1 MSIGPITGANQNS
14 DNYWKRVK
22 RTFDERKL
30 CDPEFK
36 TIYMD
41 HGEKAMANHWAIVQA
56 ACSKWHGIVKEVEF
70 RPESSA
76 AVERKVTPFRSPMDC
91 SLVFG

>member
-1 MSIGPITGANQNS
+1 MDLQKDECMAEAWKMVSIDPITGANHNS

-22 RTFDERKL
+22 RSFDERKL

-36 TIYMD
+36 TIYMERS
-41 HGEKAMANHWAIVQA
+41 EKAMANHWAIVQT
-56 ACSKWHGIVKEVEF
+56 ACSKWHGIVEEVER

-76 AVERKVTPFRSPMDC
+76 DVER
-91 SLVFG
+91 